1 MLRELELT
9 VANCPRAP
17 MIVATNN
24 RRGVARIVFVAFKV
38 GWFENEISSAPAVNL
53 ASHILHKM
61 VPALSF
67 IFRMLP

>member
-1 MLRELELT
+1 MLRKLELT

-24 RRGVARIVFVAFKV
+24 SRGVARIVFVAFKV
-38 GWFENEISSAPAVNL
+38 GWLENEISAPAVNL

-61 VPALSF
+61 IPALSF
-67 IFRMLP
+67 IFRMPP